1 MTTIVFDFSFVLKA
15 LFIPWLWQETTMNL
29 DVYSVCNISSNS
41 SALFFKAA
49 PVRPAFYSSPF
60 SCCCCM
66 FSGFR
71 DSVWNVWLIKFSF
84 KPYKSCQFLSNPV
97 KICQILFNPVKYYWI
112 LSNPVKCYQIF
123 SFFFVVLYSDFC
135 NVFLIANF
143 SFKPF
148 QSCWVLSK
156 PVKSFQ
162 ILLNPVKSFNLPSLR
177 SLTGQF
183 LLSCSYQSLVK
194 MGWLLSPSFI
204 TIWQKIWIFY

>member
-1 MTTIVFDFSFVLKA
+1 MEELLLLEKSLRHQIGSSQVKYSLRFVIRAQLVIWYKGFSFSALQGHFCRKMALIYMTTIVFDFSFVLKA

-123 SFFFVVLYSDFC
+123 SFFFLLFYI
-135 NVFLIANF
+135 LIFAMF
-143 SFKPF
+143 S
-148 QSCWVLSK
+148 
-156 PVKSFQ
+156 
-162 ILLNPVKSFNLPSLR
+162 
-177 SLTGQF
+177 
-183 LLSCSYQSLVK
+183 
-194 MGWLLSPSFI
+194 
-204 TIWQKIWIFY
+204 